1 MSEQERRDTM
11 LEALRLAQALE
22 EELRRKGEPEPD
34 IQYDALLLADHV
46 VALEARVA
54 ALEARLDRMRFMGR
68 VSFR

>member
-1 MSEQERRDTM
+1 MDFKELDTLRR
-11 LEALRLAQALE
+11 LLE
-22 EELRRKGEPEPD
+22 ELQSRQVPEPD